1 MYLLVHLAADLI
13 GHVGAHLFSK
23 ILVEVANKGLHV
35 VAIHGRRTA
44 INAMGKLVDNMVRA
58 ELDHVD
64 AEESEINWLSLPD
77 QYKCVLF
84 KPVLFLL
91 YHKVSN
97 LKFLINLNSKFKCIS
112 FVLPVD
118 SSQRSYLCFCYCW
131 QWIFSL
137 QCHARIPGGSQ

>member
-97 LKFLINLNSKFKCIS
+97 FLINLNSKFKCVS